1 MNRNKIQNLIPNI
14 ISSYKNIINEKG
26 RLPPIES
33 KINEYQNKIK
43 DIDYKISNKRSL
55 IDQIYI
61 PDKDLKL
68 RKIENERNSKIH
80 ELDNQ
85 YEEKTVVNLKYVGGN
100 HTYCTSCQ
108 KNCHEY
114 CDCIGGFVNR
124 CYVFSIFGSCD
135 KCGHYKSSHTLHSSY
150 KYVTETQKNKIYNYD
165 KIQKERDKYWKKYNE
180 IYDEYNR
187 KVNEKNRRQ
196 SELND
201 LNSEKS
207 QLISQKN
214 SYINDKNRVNENI
227 KLKIN
232 NLKSIIL
239 ELINISQK
247 IKNIALNQFHF
258 DIENEYIETS
268 IEYLLESGDNKEQIK
283 KLKENEKMIKM
294 LDEEKIKQINENDK
308 MKQYYLDNLEEENY
322 NLNEDNYNLIKYKL
336 DNAINIQTK
345 QMQNYN
351 QKFFDLSKINSINTG
366 YSIPDEQLSFMVDQI
381 MNKKNQGSLI
391 DNIIKDKK
399 NNDEIKIQNDKIEG
413 IDYDIEKK
421 VNKILSEQ
429 RLKKFKK

>member
-1 MNRNKIQNLIPNI
+1 MKNQTKNSSKKINSSEKKKIINSKEINDDYLKKEEERHKRFELIQNSRNKEL
-14 ISSYKNIINEKG
+14 
-26 RLPPIES
+26 
-33 KINEYQNKIK
+33 
-43 DIDYKISNKRSL
+43 
-55 IDQIYI
+55 
-61 PDKDLKL
+61 LKL
-68 RKIENERNSKIH
+68 EIKLLRKLYVDLFISLPNTFKENNLSFENFVFQFGQKIH
-80 ELDNQ
+80 EICELDQNYENNSYDNLLKEVNLLILRKYPLYPDLTKFNKRELKKYFYDLGMNEDWTLIQ
-85 YEEKTVVNLKYVGGN
+85 RYQQEMDKLEERQRLKKIAQSMKDYYNDLNKQIETKKIIKENEEKK
-100 HTYCTSCQ
+100 
-108 KNCHEY
+108 KKK
-114 CDCIGGFVNR
+114 D
-124 CYVFSIFGSCD
+124 
-135 KCGHYKSSHTLHSSY
+135 
-150 KYVTETQKNKIYNYD
+150 KNKI
-165 KIQKERDKYWKKYNE
+165 
-180 IYDEYNR
+180 
-187 KVNEKNRRQ
+187 
-196 SELND
+196 D
-201 LNSEKS
+201 LNKM
-207 QLISQKN
+207 
-214 SYINDKNRVNENI
+214 R
-227 KLKIN
+227 
-232 NLKSIIL
+232 
-239 ELINISQK
+239 LINKQK
-247 IKNIALNQFHF
+247 
-258 DIENEYIETS
+258 
-268 IEYLLESGDNKEQIK
+268 IK

>member
-1 MNRNKIQNLIPNI
+1 MKNQTKNSSKKINSSEKKKIINSKEINDDYLKKEEERHKRFELIQNSRNKEL
-14 ISSYKNIINEKG
+14 
-26 RLPPIES
+26 
-33 KINEYQNKIK
+33 
-43 DIDYKISNKRSL
+43 
-55 IDQIYI
+55 
-61 PDKDLKL
+61 LKL
-68 RKIENERNSKIH
+68 EIKLLRKLYIDLFISLPNTFKENNLSFENFVFQFGQKIH
-80 ELDNQ
+80 EICELDQNYENNSYDNLLKEVNLLILRKYPRYPDLTKFNKRELKKYFYDLGMNEDWTLIQ
-85 YEEKTVVNLKYVGGN
+85 RYQQEMDKLEERQRLKKIAQSMKDYYNDLNKQIETKKIIKENEEKK
-100 HTYCTSCQ
+100 
-108 KNCHEY
+108 KKK
-114 CDCIGGFVNR
+114 D
-124 CYVFSIFGSCD
+124 
-135 KCGHYKSSHTLHSSY
+135 
-150 KYVTETQKNKIYNYD
+150 KNKI
-165 KIQKERDKYWKKYNE
+165 
-180 IYDEYNR
+180 
-187 KVNEKNRRQ
+187 
-196 SELND
+196 D
-201 LNSEKS
+201 LNKM
-207 QLISQKN
+207 K
-214 SYINDKNRVNENI
+214 
-227 KLKIN
+227 
-232 NLKSIIL
+232 
-239 ELINISQK
+239 LINKQK
-247 IKNIALNQFHF
+247 
-258 DIENEYIETS
+258 
-268 IEYLLESGDNKEQIK
+268 IK